1 MYAVLLCVGL
11 MYCSI
16 KEITPGNPSYRP
28 PWSGRSMVLTCS
40 TSKEYKN
47 AVHAQNDKKTTVKA
61 ATVATGIFQTE
72 AESANDQILTMV
84 PDTARGIQLPR
95 SA

>member
-1 MYAVLLCVGL
+1 MPYMLKT
-11 MYCSI
+11 I
-16 KEITPGNPSYRP
+16 
-28 PWSGRSMVLTCS
+28 
-40 TSKEYKN
+40 
-47 AVHAQNDKKTTVKA
+47 KKTTVKA